1 MFENQLF
8 SYIVTVYCVNFWGG
22 EIKYKVCLS
31 EASEEIISCAD
42 YLAYSLVLII
52 QYLMYVNLFK

>member
-1 MFENQLF
+1 MQYGMFENQLF

-52 QYLMYVNLFK
+52 